1 MKKIFF
7 LLIVLAILVGF
18 TLPAGAVDLGVRGY
32 WWFTSIDGDL
42 RADAGGLTG
51 TKVDLDNDLGMGD
64 ESYPI
69 VEAFVGL
76 GNHHFSFAYYRA
88 EYDGTNDLTKNIV
101 FNGEVFTVG
110 DRISSK
116 LNYDA
121 FDLKY
126 QYDFLNLENVLAGF
140 SLGAVVRVEVFD
152 GEAEVKSQTLGTTT
166 RETFMEPIPLVGLN
180 CHVGL
185 LADILEARVLATGFT
200 YGDESAIDAQADVS
214 WTPFPFLDLHGGYR
228 ILHIDVDRS
237 DVEANF
243 STSGPYLALTLSI

>member
-1 MKKIFF
+1 MKKTFF
-7 LLIVLAILVGF
+7 LLTFVAALIAVA
-18 TLPAGAVDLGVRGY
+18 LPAGAVELGVRGY

-42 RADAGGLTG
+42 RVDAEGLTG
-51 TKVDLDNDLGMGD
+51 TKLDLKDDLGFGD

-76 GNHHFSFAYYRA
+76 GRHHLSLAYYRA
-88 EYDGTNDLTKNIV
+88 EYDGTNDLTRDIV

-110 DRISSK
+110 DQISSK
-116 LNYDA
+116 LNYDT
-121 FDLKY
+121 FDFQY

-140 SLGAVVRVEVFD
+140 SLGAVLRVEVFD
-152 GEAEVKSQTLGTTT
+152 GEAEIKSQILGTTT
-166 RETFMEPIPLVGLN
+166 RETFTTPIPQLGLN

-185 LADILEARVLATGFT
+185 LADILEARVLATGIT
-200 YGDESAIDAQADVS
+200 YGDGSAIDAQADVS

-228 ILHIDVDRS
+228 ILYIDVDRS